1 MKPTNVRLRDDGR
14 AVVIQDQTVLP
25 SQTLFLELETP
36 ETMHEA
42 IHALRVRGAP
52 AIGIMAAYSYAVM
65 ANRSE
70 EKDADSL
77 LESLSSFADYLNSS
91 RPTAVNLSWALA
103 RMEKVAAEHAGDS
116 VDQIKKALTAEA
128 TLIQEED
135 VSMSSHRH
143 NGLP

>member
-65 ANRSE
+65 GNRSE
-70 EKDADSL
+70 
-77 LESLSSFADYLNSS
+77 
-91 RPTAVNLSWALA
+91 
-103 RMEKVAAEHAGDS
+103 
-116 VDQIKKALTAEA
+116 
-128 TLIQEED
+128 
-135 VSMSSHRH
+135 
-143 NGLP
+143 